1 MKSDGVIDR
10 LFTEENDYMSER
22 DESYE
27 AHLVK
32 PISQDLSIRS
42 ELMNIKLEKIKE
54 ESGWQKVTKVQE
66 LPLLSQIYYRT
77 MINIILLLIFLSVAE
92 ALIVYTLA
100 ASNYNEVWKT
110 DYFSW
115 NKLWYFLITPY
126 EFVITSE
133 YPNISETIIRPCMMV
148 FVVVKFIMD
157 MSRYERLMKK
167 DLMKNDQGGMFRT
180 LRQKNLEGENEKEI
194 KDIFENVTGPHSVES
209 VCSIYAINDYK
220 KRERKI
226 EELRMQI
233 RLARESGNN
242 TSKLISKKRTLEDE
256 NKITRCNLLNGA
268 DEYLSNYALVT
279 FYSYVTAYET
289 FKRGKITIAKDPKKV
304 INSRQKMSG
313 RGDELNISDRK
324 YRTNSKR
331 GNITVSLVEEQEK
344 VKTDIKLWLSPHPYD
359 IDWNSYDREDLGKW
373 NLFHI
378 ILWVIIILILPVAT
392 YFVEFKFSMRLALQL
407 KLMVNPNSDVFI
419 SNTFLFM
426 SIRVLLSALFNFI
439 CTTLI
444 DYYYI
449 KKRFK
454 TFSSRN
460 SSKFYFYN
468 VYFMLSQI
476 SADFYGVLSAGLIS
490 LSDVNDVTKLKRIYS
505 TFLFTLAL
513 KTGFV
518 LLIQP
523 LIIKFNAEFIRKL
536 WWKFILFCHP
546 KGYRVYH
553 RLEADAPLKHD
564 ISLMASFQCQAL
576 FYVSFFSTY
585 LMPMINFLMIFGILV
600 YWIIE
605 KKTFQ
610 KYSLVKDSLDINN
623 INMIYCLGLYG
634 FIFSQALSV
643 GNIKIII
650 AYFDNPSFHELE
662 HLLQA
667 FFDYGIISQIIAVT
681 IFFNWYYST
690 DKIKKRIL
698 QYLAKQERRGNLNI
712 KEKNEKNFT
721 ESIYVKLN
729 PFYKLQHNLVEN
741 KIQQQMKQAD
751 KGYATGNADA
761 KKQDDIFNVSS
772 IQKVG
777 DAGANFFGGDVSN
790 NETLYNIK
798 EDVLEE
804 NVIPIVKEQEEEN

>member
-1 MKSDGVIDR
+1 M
-10 LFTEENDYMSER
+10 
-22 DESYE
+22 
-27 AHLVK
+27 
-32 PISQDLSIRS
+32 
-42 ELMNIKLEKIKE
+42 
-54 ESGWQKVTKVQE
+54 
-66 LPLLSQIYYRT
+66 
-77 MINIILLLIFLSVAE
+77 
-92 ALIVYTLA
+92 
-100 ASNYNEVWKT
+100 
-110 DYFSW
+110 
-115 NKLWYFLITPY
+115 
-126 EFVITSE
+126 
-133 YPNISETIIRPCMMV
+133 
-148 FVVVKFIMD
+148 
-157 MSRYERLMKK
+157 
-167 DLMKNDQGGMFRT
+167 
-180 LRQKNLEGENEKEI
+180 EGENEKEI

-564 ISLMASFQCQAL
+564 ISLMASF
-576 FYVSFFSTY
+576 
-585 LMPMINFLMIFGILV
+585 
-600 YWIIE
+600 
-605 KKTFQ
+605 
-610 KYSLVKDSLDINN
+610 
-623 INMIYCLGLYG
+623 
-634 FIFSQALSV
+634 
-643 GNIKIII
+643 
-650 AYFDNPSFHELE
+650 
-662 HLLQA
+662 
-667 FFDYGIISQIIAVT
+667 
-681 IFFNWYYST
+681 
-690 DKIKKRIL
+690 
-698 QYLAKQERRGNLNI
+698 
-712 KEKNEKNFT
+712 
-721 ESIYVKLN
+721 
-729 PFYKLQHNLVEN
+729 
-741 KIQQQMKQAD
+741 
-751 KGYATGNADA
+751 
-761 KKQDDIFNVSS
+761 
-772 IQKVG
+772 
-777 DAGANFFGGDVSN
+777 
-790 NETLYNIK
+790 
-798 EDVLEE
+798 
-804 NVIPIVKEQEEEN
+804 